1 MVLTSHFVNL
11 NTIIMS
17 FRNHV
22 FRPSVPP
29 VQSVVERSLKSSII
43 DGVETFVPVDVDTS
57 HRPPLPTADDY
68 RLSAL
73 LASGAPLNQVSP
85 TIFENVELDAEHFV
99 IENLTDDVPR
109 ETVESVDNETNIT
122 ND

>member
-1 MVLTSHFVNL
+1 
-11 NTIIMS
+11 MS

-57 HRPPLPTADDY
+57 KRPPLPTADEY

-99 IENLTDDVPR
+99 TENLTDDVPR
-109 ETVESVDNETNIT
+109 ETVDNETNIT

>member
-1 MVLTSHFVNL
+1 
-11 NTIIMS
+11 MS

-22 FRPSVPP
+22 FRPPVPL

-43 DGVETFVPVDVDTS
+43 DGVETFVPVDVDTFR
-57 HRPPLPTADDY
+57 RPPLPTADEY

-99 IENLTDDVPR
+99 AENLTDDVPR
-109 ETVESVDNETNIT
+109 ETLEPVDNETNIT

>member
-1 MVLTSHFVNL
+1 
-11 NTIIMS
+11 MS

-22 FRPSVPP
+22 FRPFVPP
-29 VQSVVERSLKSSII
+29 VQKVVERSLKSSIV
-43 DGVETFVPVDVDTS
+43 DGVETFVPVDIDTAE
-57 HRPPLPTADDY
+57 RPPLPTADEY

-85 TIFENVELDAEHFV
+85 TIFDNVELDAEHFV
-99 IENLTDDVPR
+99 TENLVYDVPR
-109 ETVESVDNETNIT
+109 ESSDPVDNETNIT

>member
-1 MVLTSHFVNL
+1 MA
-11 NTIIMS
+11 

-43 DGVETFVPVDVDTS
+43 DGVETFFSVDVDTS
-57 HRPPLPTADDY
+57 QRPPLPTADEY

-99 IENLTDDVPR
+99 TENFKDDVSR
-109 ETVESVDNETNIT
+109 ETVEPVDNETNIT

>member
-1 MVLTSHFVNL
+1 
-11 NTIIMS
+11 MS

-29 VQSVVERSLKSSII
+29 VQPVVERSLKSSII
-43 DGVETFVPVDVDTS
+43 DGVETFVSVDIDTAA
-57 HRPPLPTADDY
+57 RPPLPTADEY

-99 IENLTDDVPR
+99 TENLKDDFPSDPS
-109 ETVESVDNETNIT
+109 ESVDNETNIT

>member
-1 MVLTSHFVNL
+1 
-11 NTIIMS
+11 MS

-43 DGVETFVPVDVDTS
+43 HGVETFVPVDIDTAV
-57 HRPPLPTADDY
+57 RPPLPTADEY

-85 TIFENVELDAEHFV
+85 TIFDNVELDAEHFV
-99 IENLTDDVPR
+99 IENLKDDVSSD
-109 ETVESVDNETNIT
+109 TSESVDNDSNIT

>member
-1 MVLTSHFVNL
+1 
-11 NTIIMS
+11 MS

-29 VQSVVERSLKSSII
+29 VQKVVERSLKSSIV
-43 DGVETFVPVDVDTS
+43 DGVETFVVVDVDTAG
-57 HRPPLPTADDY
+57 RPPLPTADEY
-68 RLSAL
+68 RLSSL

-99 IENLTDDVPR
+99 TENLKDDFPSDSPDS
-109 ETVESVDNETNIT
+109 VEDETNIT

>member
-1 MVLTSHFVNL
+1 
-11 NTIIMS
+11 MS

-22 FRPSVPP
+22 FRPSVPL

-57 HRPPLPTADDY
+57 QRPPLPTADEY

-99 IENLTDDVPR
+99 TENLTDDVPR
-109 ETVESVDNETNIT
+109 ETSESVDNETIIT

>member
-1 MVLTSHFVNL
+1 
-11 NTIIMS
+11 MS

-22 FRPSVPP
+22 FCPSVPP

-43 DGVETFVPVDVDTS
+43 DGVEIFVSVDVDTS
-57 HRPPLPTADDY
+57 QRPPLPTADEY

-73 LASGAPLNQVSP
+73 LASGSPLNQVSP
-85 TIFENVELDAEHFV
+85 IIFDNVELDAEHFV
-99 IENLTDDVPR
+99 SENLTDDVPR
-109 ETVESVDNETNIT
+109 ETPEPVDNETNIT

>member
-1 MVLTSHFVNL
+1 
-11 NTIIMS
+11 MS

-29 VQSVVERSLKSSII
+29 VQKVVERSLKSSII
-43 DGVETFVPVDVDTS
+43 DGVETFVPVDVDTAG
-57 HRPPLPTADDY
+57 RPPLPTADEY

-99 IENLTDDVPR
+99 TENLKDDVTF
-109 ETVESVDNETNIT
+109 ETSEPVDNETNIT

>member
-1 MVLTSHFVNL
+1 
-11 NTIIMS
+11 MS

-29 VQSVVERSLKSSII
+29 VQKVVECSLKSSII
-43 DGVETFVPVDVDTS
+43 DGVETFVPVFVDTAD
-57 HRPPLPTADDY
+57 RPLLPTADDY

-99 IENLTDDVPR
+99 TENLKDDVSS
-109 ETVESVDNETNIT
+109 ETSASVDNESNIT
-122 ND
+122 NV

>member
-1 MVLTSHFVNL
+1 
-11 NTIIMS
+11 MS

-29 VQSVVERSLKSSII
+29 VQKVVERSLKSSII
-43 DGVETFVPVDVDTS
+43 DGVETFVPVDIDTAV
-57 HRPPLPTADDY
+57 RPPLPTADEY

-99 IENLTDDVPR
+99 TENLKDDVPSESS
-109 ETVESVDNETNIT
+109 ETFDNETNIT

>member
-1 MVLTSHFVNL
+1 
-11 NTIIMS
+11 MS

-29 VQSVVERSLKSSII
+29 VQKVVERSLKSSII
-43 DGVETFVPVDVDTS
+43 DGVETFVPVDIDTAG
-57 HRPPLPTADDY
+57 RPPLPTADEY

-99 IENLTDDVPR
+99 IENLKDNVPS
-109 ETVESVDNETNIT
+109 ENSDPVDNETNIT

>member
-1 MVLTSHFVNL
+1 
-11 NTIIMS
+11 MS

-57 HRPPLPTADDY
+57 RRPPLPTADEY

-99 IENLTDDVPR
+99 TENLTDDVPC
-109 ETVESVDNETNIT
+109 ETLERVDNETNIT

>member
-1 MVLTSHFVNL
+1 MDLTSHFVKL
-11 NTIIMS
+11 NTIIMA

-22 FRPSVPP
+22 FRPPVPP
-29 VQSVVERSLKSSII
+29 VQSVVERSLKSSFI

-57 HRPPLPTADDY
+57 QRPPLPTADEY

-73 LASGAPLNQVSP
+73 LASGAPLNHVSP

-99 IENLTDDVPR
+99 TENLTDDVSR
-109 ETVESVDNETNIT
+109 ETVDSDDNETNLN